1 MKTEKNHRK
10 IRALIPSLISFGAIV
25 LTAMP
30 ASANPEVLKPYDS
43 TNTKANA
50 TDPSAMTSMN
60 SPSPSSS
67 NGGSPNS
74 PGSGSGGGGG
84 GGGGSSSSS
93 GSSDGSSDASDGSDG
108 TVSSGS
114 GSLADPM
121 GEFDNFLPLASM
133 LQPNESIPSGTS
145 GGSGTGNSG
154 TGNSGIGGSGTG
166 NSGTGGSG
174 TGGSGTGVSGTGG
187 SGTGGS
193 GTDNPGGDDTGI
205 DVITTATAIPEP
217 TSVTALA
224 ILGLIGVIA
233 KQRQDNCS

>member
-10 IRALIPSLISFGAIV
+10 IRVLIPSLLSFGAIV

-30 ASANPEVLKPYDS
+30 ASAAQLLKPYNS
-43 TNTKANA
+43 INTEANA

-60 SPSPSSS
+60 PPSPSSS

-84 GGGGSSSSS
+84 GGGGGGSSSSS
-93 GSSDGSSDASDGSDG
+93 GSSEGSSDASDGNDG

-145 GGSGTGNSG
+145 GGSGTG
-154 TGNSGIGGSGTG
+154 GS
-166 NSGTGGSG
+166 STGGS
-174 TGGSGTGVSGTGG
+174 STGG

-193 GTDNPGGDDTGI
+193 GTDNTGDDDTGI
-205 DVITTATAIPEP
+205 DVITTATPISEP